1 MTQALSLILN
11 PNLVDEVRN
20 SMLDFIDTA
29 VRPNVEILKR
39 LIEDLRVLEDIDEAW
54 VVGNWLA
61 VPKVSMRDVKPPLR
75 GLDEYVHMWHWLG
88 PYMSEAPCL
97 SMLLWRESFN
107 YDRYYSYNVY
117 AFDATGRG
125 SKVLLMRLTI
135 LGHLT
140 QELRDAYKLVY
151 GNEILANTD
160 ARIIRQ
166 LCNGCKGLDTD
177 DTLNCMTRNII
188 NALRDF
194 RGQLVNV
201 VDRRV
206 RWLRRRIMLHNLIA
220 GMVGRYVKGIQQVN
234 NTSDFRDRERASRYL
249 GSYMSYVEYDG
260 EVVRFTHPWRD
271 VKGVAIPL
279 LGGVEEGEKFV
290 RIKLDLIKPVDI
302 TLRSRGSWL
311 IGFDKI
317 TRQPFSISLPYQ
329 CTVMP
334 IHVCVEYAL
343 GVRDRWLRRVT
354 SEPIT
359 VTEA

>member
-1 MTQALSLILN
+1 MTQATSLILN

-20 SMLDFIDTA
+20 SMLDFMDSA
-29 VRPNVEILKR
+29 VRPNVEIFKR
-39 LIEDLRVLEDIDEAW
+39 LIEDLRVLEDIDEIW

-75 GLDEYVHMWHWLG
+75 GLDDYVHIWHWLS
-88 PYMSEAPCL
+88 PYMTEAPCL
-97 SMLLWRESFN
+97 STILWKESFK
-107 YDRYYSYNVY
+107 YHRYYSYNVY
-117 AFDATGRG
+117 TFDTTSRRGR
-125 SKVLLMRLTI
+125 VLLMRLAI

-151 GNEILANTD
+151 NITISTIMD
-160 ARIIRQ
+160 ARVIRQ

-177 DTLNCMTRNII
+177 DALNCMTRNIT
-188 NALRDF
+188 NAFKSLRA
-194 RGQLVNV
+194 QLVNV

-206 RWLRRRIMLHNLIA
+206 KWLRRRVMLHNLIA
-220 GMVGRYVKGIQQVN
+220 GMVGRYVKGIQQVDN
-234 NTSDFRDRERASRYL
+234 VNDFRDRNRASRYL

-260 EVVRFTHPWRD
+260 EVVKFTHPWRD
-271 VKGVAIPL
+271 VAGVTIPL

-290 RIKLDLIKPVDI
+290 RIKLDLIKPVNH
-302 TLRSRGSWL
+302 TLRSYGSWL

-334 IHVCVEYAL
+334 IHVCVEYTL
-343 GVRDRWLRRVT
+343 GIRDRRLRRAT
-354 SEPIT
+354 SEPVE

>member
-1 MTQALSLILN
+1 MTQATSLILS

-20 SMLDFIDTA
+20 SMLGFIDTA
-29 VRPNVEILKR
+29 VRPNVEIFKR
-39 LIEDLRVLEDIDEAW
+39 LIKDLEVLEDIDEAW

-75 GLDEYVHMWHWLG
+75 SLDEYVRMWHWLS

-97 SMLLWRESFN
+97 STLLWRESFK
-107 YDRYYSYNVY
+107 YYRYYSYNVY

-125 SKVLLMRLTI
+125 SKVLLMRLAI
-135 LGHLT
+135 LGHLI

-151 GNEILANTD
+151 NSVVLASAD

-166 LCNGCKGLDTD
+166 LCNGCKGLGTD
-177 DTLNCMTRNII
+177 DALNCMTRNIT

-194 RGQLVNV
+194 RMQLVNV

-206 RWLRRRIMLHNLIA
+206 KWLGRRITLHNLIA
-220 GMVGRYVKGIQQVN
+220 GMVGRYVKGIQQVGN
-234 NTSDFRDRERASRYL
+234 VNDFRDRDRASRYL
-249 GSYMSYVEYDG
+249 GSYKSYVEYDG
-260 EVVRFTHPWRD
+260 KVVRFTHPWHD
-271 VKGVAIPL
+271 VVGRTIPL
-279 LGGVEEGEKFV
+279 LGGVEDGEKFV
-290 RIKLDLIKPVDI
+290 RIKLDLIKPIDL
-302 TLRSRGSWL
+302 TLRSYGSWL

-343 GVRDRWLRRVT
+343 GVRDRWLRRAT
-354 SEPIT
+354 SEPVE